1 MNTRGLFIYT
11 EERGGDVATSK
22 GAPQNL
28 KPCRTKEEAKRRGAN
43 GGKKSGIARR
53 KKRDAKQA
61 ISLLLDM
68 AAQGNLDKNLKQLGF
83 EEEDRTNMN
92 ALMARMFTKAM
103 SGDVT
108 AFKALMDY
116 GGFHPDQKLRDKE
129 RAERIEALKR
139 QGEDLLPA
147 DIDADTGEDDV
158 EDVLVYLPENERD
171 AK

>member
-1 MNTRGLFIYT
+1 MANP
-11 EERGGDVATSK
+11 K

-28 KPCRTKEEAKRRGAN
+28 KPVRTKDEAKKRGAN

-83 EEEDRTNMN
+83 EEEDRTNMA

-103 SGDVT
+103 GGDVS

-129 RAERIEALKR
+129 RQEHIEALKR
-139 QGEDLLPA
+139 QGAGILPA
-147 DIDADTGEDDV
+147 DEDQNDDDEDV
-158 EDVLVYLPENERD
+158 EDVHVYLPECERD
-171 AK
+171 AP

>member
-1 MNTRGLFIYT
+1 
-11 EERGGDVATSK
+11 
-22 GAPQNL
+22 
-28 KPCRTKEEAKRRGAN
+28 
-43 GGKKSGIARR
+43 
-53 KKRDAKQA
+53 
-61 ISLLLDM
+61 M